1 MIKLTVAAA
10 PVAKMSFAAAVVS
23 VDTGNLSQLRAI
35 RESEGVM
42 MLSENQH
49 QDMLKLEREQAE
61 LGHAKWAAMRVRD
74 YLASVVEG
82 GGKGNGNMF
91 RRTAVM
97 KQDKNTLEA
106 AVELAADRNWVNTQL
121 NTLRVKPQRMGAAK
135 AHLAT
140 LVVKLIE
147 REVGAGF

>member
-1 MIKLTVAAA
+1 MLKMTAVA
-10 PVAKMSFAAAVVS
+10 VMS
-23 VDTGNLSQLRAI
+23 VDTQTLGQLHTKRHSDGVVAM
-35 RESEGVM
+35 SEA
-42 MLSENQH
+42 EH
-49 QDMLKLEREQAE
+49 QDMLELEREQAE

-91 RRTAVM
+91 RRTAVVRG
-97 KQDKNTLEA
+97 KPTLDA
-106 AVELAADRNWVNTQL
+106 AVELAADRNWVDTQL
-121 NTLRVKPQRMGAAK
+121 NTLRVKPRHMGVAK

-147 REVGAGF
+147 REVEAGF

>member
-1 MIKLTVAAA
+1 MLKLTAVA
-10 PVAKMSFAAAVVS
+10 VIS
-23 VDTGNLSQLRAI
+23 VDTHTLGQLHTKRHTDGAVAM
-35 RESEGVM
+35 SEA
-42 MLSENQH
+42 EH
-49 QDMLKLEREQAE
+49 QDMLELEREQAE

-91 RRTAVM
+91 RRTAIV
-97 KQDKNTLEA
+97 KGQPTLDA
-106 AVELAADRNWVNTQL
+106 AVELAADRNWVDTQL
-121 NTLRVKPQRMGAAK
+121 NTLRVKPRHMGVAK

-147 REVGAGF
+147 REVAAGF